1 MKRMQ
6 IIGRLVMLLA
16 CGTGSSIS
24 LTSCQ
29 QESIEDSLQ
38 LDAREYICF
47 DTPVTSVG
55 VNTRSATDGFLDEF
69 PEGGTFGV
77 LGYCLSQNVTETQSI
92 DYASGGNVWNQK
104 KRLCRPRV
112 FYKTPVTYSNGYCSY
127 ASPKRWYYDGPANE
141 QLSDAQSGDQLV
153 GTDDY
158 YYSFFAYYPF
168 EGCWT
173 VDQPAKEED
182 MGAPKFTF
190 TMPFSNTGID
200 QELDVNLVPDAMLS
214 VLYNRKRG
222 ASKVGFYFSHFLTGL
237 GFQVNNYSQTNGDG
251 ATGKDG
257 KNLTIYS
264 IKLQGTFYSKATVD
278 LTESSYQVIYP
289 KGAKYQGTYVLF
301 DAGDEGVEIPFDPS
315 DNKNVLKPEKYLRL
329 LSGTEKM
336 GWLGPDNADG
346 TSDIK
351 VLIDY
356 QFGDEPRVRNK
367 TIGRPSN
374 FAPRAGVRY
383 TAQLNWVGDAF
394 VIIVEPDN
402 NGFWEDGM
410 EDGSGDITF
419 E

>member
-1 MKRMQ
+1 M
-6 IIGRLVMLLA
+6 
-16 CGTGSSIS
+16 
-24 LTSCQ
+24 
-29 QESIEDSLQ
+29 
-38 LDAREYICF
+38 
-47 DTPVTSVG
+47 
-55 VNTRSATDGFLDEF
+55 
-69 PEGGTFGV
+69 
-77 LGYCLSQNVTETQSI
+77 
-92 DYASGGNVWNQK
+92 
-104 KRLCRPRV
+104 
-112 FYKTPVTYSNGYCSY
+112 
-127 ASPKRWYYDGPANE
+127 
-141 QLSDAQSGDQLV
+141 
-153 GTDDY
+153 
-158 YYSFFAYYPF
+158 
-168 EGCWT
+168 
-173 VDQPAKEED
+173 
-182 MGAPKFTF
+182 
-190 TMPFSNTGID
+190 
-200 QELDVNLVPDAMLS
+200 
-214 VLYNRKRG
+214 
-222 ASKVGFYFSHFLTGL
+222 
-237 GFQVNNYSQTNGDG
+237 
-251 ATGKDG
+251 
-257 KNLTIYS
+257 
-264 IKLQGTFYSKATVD
+264 
-278 LTESSYQVIYP
+278 
-289 KGAKYQGTYVLF
+289 F